1 MNVESVDMTDVEF
14 DVAPSH
20 ADMIASLLP
29 DALHRPAP
37 EGVRI
42 VALWWLEQTREAR
55 ESHQDAGLALRN
67 LISTLRENRELFTDA
82 SVKRELRQLRDM
94 QRAFDDVSE
103 NVAQREWLEA
113 ELDMLLPDA
122 RAEAV
127 QLIDVL
133 SENTDKLSK
142 SASNLMR
149 KQLDKIASS
158 LQGALSR
165 FSIRGTIGVPLNLD
179 PFSAHAAGRL
189 NRHLAKCVRAL
200 NDVEGIGSK
209 RELSRTG
216 DSLERVRALL
226 FPFINHVPALGALY
240 HSAMQGEQQLS
251 AIRMASRL
259 AKLARSEKL
268 DGLAAVLDDVKL
280 SHYNAFTTEWLNDK
294 GERALKSSYAAA
306 AALQLSV
313 DVTQLSGGRF
323 TSEFGVPMEIERKFL
338 LTACPPEAEVVAGT
352 KIEQGWI
359 PGRTLRERLRRS
371 TYPTGVVR
379 YTRTVKIGRGI
390 SRVELEEDTDR
401 QLFDSLW
408 PLTAS
413 ARVRKR
419 RHAIREGAYTWEI
432 DVFTDR
438 NLVLA
443 EVELSSAD
451 ESPEI
456 PSWLA
461 KFVVREVTGEAEY
474 VNSNLAMSDDDHAN
488 VVGASALLS
497 QSANGAAATN
507 GRSHS

>member
-1 MNVESVDMTDVEF
+1 MIAEFMDSTDVEF
-14 DVAPSH
+14 AVAPTH
-20 ADMIASLLP
+20 AEMISALLP
-29 DALHRPAP
+29 DALQRPAP

-42 VALWWLEQTREAR
+42 VALWWLEQARDAR
-55 ESHQDAGLALRN
+55 ESHQDAGLALRH
-67 LISTLRENRELFTDA
+67 LVSTLRENRELLTDA
-82 SVKRELRQLRDM
+82 PIKRELRQLRDL
-94 QRAFDDVSE
+94 QRAFDELSE

-127 QLIDVL
+127 QLMELLAESAV
-133 SENTDKLSK
+133 KLER
-142 SASNLMR
+142 SAASAMR
-149 KQLDKIASS
+149 KQFDKIALA
-158 LQGALSR
+158 LQSALSR
-165 FSIRGTIGVPLNLD
+165 FSIRGTIGVQLNLD

-189 NRHLAKCVRAL
+189 DRHLAKCVRAL
-200 NDVEGIGSK
+200 CDVEDIRSK
-209 RELSRTG
+209 RELSRVG

-226 FPFINHVPALGALY
+226 FPFVSHVPALGALY
-240 HSAMQGEQQLS
+240 HSATQGEQQLK
-251 AIRMASRL
+251 AMRMASRL

-280 SHYNAFTTEWLNDK
+280 SHYNAFATEWLADK
-294 GERALKSSYAAA
+294 GERAFKSSYAAA
-306 AALQLSV
+306 AAMQLSV

-323 TSEFGVPMEIERKFL
+323 TSEYGVPMEIERKFL

-352 KIEQGWI
+352 RIEQGWI

-401 QLFDSLW
+401 QLFDALW

-443 EVELSSAD
+443 EVELSNAD
-451 ESPEI
+451 ESPEL
-456 PSWLA
+456 PAWLA
-461 KFVVREVTGEAEY
+461 KYVVREVTGEAEY
-474 VNSNLAMSDDDHAN
+474 VNSNLAISDDDVVNVTGSHA
-488 VVGASALLS
+488 ASGD
-497 QSANGAAATN
+497 GAAVSN
-507 GRSHS
+507 GRAHV

>member
-1 MNVESVDMTDVEF
+1 MNAESMDSIDIEF
-14 DVAPSH
+14 AVAPSH
-20 ADMIASLLP
+20 AEMIEALLP

-55 ESHQDAGLALRN
+55 ESQQDAGLALRN

-82 SVKRELRQLRDM
+82 SIKRELRQLRNL

-103 NVAQREWLEA
+103 NLAQREWLEA
-113 ELDMLLPDA
+113 ELEMLLPDA

-127 QLIDVL
+127 QLVDVL
-133 SENTDKLSK
+133 NDSADKLER
-142 SASNLMR
+142 SAASAMR
-149 KQLDKIASS
+149 KQFDKIAATLQSS
-158 LQGALSR
+158 LSR
-165 FSIRGTIGVPLNLD
+165 FSIRGTIGVQLNLD

-200 NDVEGIGSK
+200 HDVEGIASK
-209 RELSRTG
+209 RELSRVG

-240 HSAMQGEQQLS
+240 HSATQGEQQLR
-251 AIRMASRL
+251 AMRMALRL
-259 AKLARSEKL
+259 SKLARSEKL

-280 SHYNAFTTEWLNDK
+280 SHYSAFATEWLADK
-294 GERALKSSYAAA
+294 GDRALKSSYAATA
-306 AALQLSV
+306 AMQLSV

-323 TSEFGVPMEIERKFL
+323 TSEYGIPMEIERKFL

-352 KIEQGWI
+352 RIEQGWI

-401 QLFDSLW
+401 QLFDALW

-443 EVELSSAD
+443 EVELSSAE
-451 ESPEI
+451 ESPAL
-456 PSWLA
+456 PAWLA

-474 VNSNLAMSDDDHAN
+474 VNSNLAMSDDDVAN
-488 VVGASALLS
+488 VTGSHAASGHGAV
-497 QSANGAAATN
+497 TN
-507 GRSHS
+507 GRAHA